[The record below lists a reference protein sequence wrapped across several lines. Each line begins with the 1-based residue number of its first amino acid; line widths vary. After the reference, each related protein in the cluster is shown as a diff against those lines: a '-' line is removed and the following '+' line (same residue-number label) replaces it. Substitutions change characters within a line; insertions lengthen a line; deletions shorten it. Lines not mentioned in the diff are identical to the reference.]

1 MFNFWVVVS
10 TFWVVVSLLWVVD
23 ARPRRKSER
32 SSWEPGASEH
42 GSGPR
47 SWNQMTWNERW
58 YLQEFWNGNLHQA
71 MTDAE
76 ARCEPVAADP
86 FRVNDDDDDD

>member
-1 MFNFWVVVS
+1 
-10 TFWVVVSLLWVVD
+10 
-23 ARPRRKSER
+23 
-32 SSWEPGASEH
+32 
-42 GSGPR
+42 
-47 SWNQMTWNERW
+47 MTWGERW

-71 MTDAE
+71 MADAG